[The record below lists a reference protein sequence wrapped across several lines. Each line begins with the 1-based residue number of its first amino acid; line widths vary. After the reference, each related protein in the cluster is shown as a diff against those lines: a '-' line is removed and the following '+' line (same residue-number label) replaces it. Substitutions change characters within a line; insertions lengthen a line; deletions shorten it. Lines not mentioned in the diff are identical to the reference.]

1 MAALS
6 PKNLGLDEDSH
17 ETAELR
23 RFLGSEPWTVAQLTE
38 ALASSNCLGLTDPAP
53 SSPANLLSGFIAD
66 LKYPG
71 YPDFENS
78 KKNML
83 LHLDDLI
90 LQIRLRFRMAPPQS
104 LDNAIGDI
112 DFLLSLVQELGSK
125 ILYERK
131 AHAEAI
137 ARVKQDLEVT
147 ARKRPIFTGGESTVS
162 SPVGSRVSTV
172 AAGVDDQISAIRR
185 TQEERRARLSSAIA
199 QLKNE
204 VQGVKDRE
212 QQLSEENEL
221 LIRSTAQ
228 QEQALEEYRFESEAP
243 SGNLLGFAAEI
254 GNLRRGRNP
263 DTNSPGALAVN
274 KALARSKAMKY
285 NTKPKPGIGMRDT
298 HLTRMRCSMRE
309 VWDTGANECA

>member
-1 MAALS
+1 MAALI

-71 YPDFENS
+71 YHDFGNS
-78 KKNML
+78 KQNMM
-83 LHLDDLI
+83 LHLDGLI

-104 LDNAIGDI
+104 LENAIGDI

-125 ILYERK
+125 ILYEWK

-228 QEQALEEYRFESEAP
+228 QEQALEEYPVLRVSLSQGTCWVVQPTLSTSEEAAIQNKLP
-243 SGNLLGFAAEI
+243 WCLGSEQSIGKSEGDEI
-254 GNLRRGRNP
+254 LHKAKDRGWH
-263 DTNSPGALAVN
+263 A
-274 KALARSKAMKY
+274 
-285 NTKPKPGIGMRDT
+285 
-298 HLTRMRCSMRE
+298 
-309 VWDTGANECA
+309 